1 MTGWRATGRHA
12 IAGLPDHRGRY
23 RGTIARSG
31 FAQNGEV
38 QAAVVVMENGLA
50 VIASLS
56 DVMGDAH
63 GDRARQSCHLLRKW
77 RERGIPLKEF
87 GESVACPR
95 FVCPRFRARSR
106 LSL

>member
-1 MTGWRATGRHA
+1 MTGRRATGRHA

-23 RGTIARSG
+23 CCTIARSG

-38 QAAVVVMENGLA
+38 QAAVVVVMENGLA

-63 GDRARQSCHLLRKW
+63 GD

-106 LSL
+106 